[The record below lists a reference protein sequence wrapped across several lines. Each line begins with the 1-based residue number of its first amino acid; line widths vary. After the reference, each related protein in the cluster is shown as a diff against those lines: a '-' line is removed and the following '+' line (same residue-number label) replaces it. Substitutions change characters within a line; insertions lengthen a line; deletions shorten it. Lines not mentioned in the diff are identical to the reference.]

1 MLTCGSMD
9 NAHTST
15 FAVITRYQVLTSG
28 LMDNAHKSYAN
39 LCSDHLSAFCWQ
51 GVQWIVL
58 TPLQSVIMSY
68 ASKLP
73 NSAHALSYAMLVS
86 R

>member
-15 FAVITRYQVLTSG
+15 FAVITKCQVLTSG
-28 LMDNAHKSYAN
+28 LMDSAHKSYAN
-39 LCSDHLSAFCWQ
+39 LCSDQLSAFCWQ
-51 GVQWIVL
+51 VLQWIVL
-58 TPLQSVIMSY
+58 TPLQSMIMSH

-73 NSAHALSYAMLVS
+73 N